1 MKIGLVGFADSGK
14 TTVFGALT
22 GLTVATGYAA
32 RRDKANVGVVKVPD
46 ARVDALTKLYQP
58 KKKTY
63 AEIVFTDLAAG
74 SGPGIE
80 RAVLNAM
87 RNLDALCQVVRAFPD
102 AAGEAP
108 DPLDELTGLETETI
122 LADLEVVEQR
132 VERLRRDRSDARE
145 LALLDVDDT
154 TTVVTSKNVTNGSR
168 RSPEIE
174 PTPAMRTMKYQAIC
188 WGKNSISVTDRTCQ
202 GNGTAIRLTVALAT
216 YRSCSAGVHVSST
229 TPRSLST

>member
-145 LALLDVDDT
+145 LALLERA
-154 TTVVTSKNVTNGSR
+154 TS
-168 RSPEIE
+168 
-174 PTPAMRTMKYQAIC
+174 C
-188 WGKNSISVTDRTCQ
+188 
-202 GNGTAIRLTVALAT
+202 LA
-216 YRSCSAGVHVSST
+216 SSY
-229 TPRSLST
+229 

>member
-108 DPLDELTGLETETI
+108 DPLDELTGLE
-122 LADLEVVEQR
+122 
-132 VERLRRDRSDARE
+132 
-145 LALLDVDDT
+145 LLV
-154 TTVVTSKNVTNGSR
+154 
-168 RSPEIE
+168 
-174 PTPAMRTMKYQAIC
+174 
-188 WGKNSISVTDRTCQ
+188 
-202 GNGTAIRLTVALAT
+202 
-216 YRSCSAGVHVSST
+216 
-229 TPRSLST
+229 